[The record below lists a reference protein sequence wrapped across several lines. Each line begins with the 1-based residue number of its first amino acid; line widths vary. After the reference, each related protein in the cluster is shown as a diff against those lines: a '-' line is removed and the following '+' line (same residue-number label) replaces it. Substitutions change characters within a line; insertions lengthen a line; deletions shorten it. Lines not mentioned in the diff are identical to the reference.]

1 MIPLKDMSYL
11 SCFPNSLVP
20 GRELGTAEL
29 LLRVPLLNREDGRA
43 RPCSLDCFHWPDLV
57 WFPGCQGLSFKSRLQ
72 VGCHGCLW

>member
-29 LLRVPLLNREDGRA
+29 LLRVPLLNREDGASVLATLEIWAKQKLRT
-43 RPCSLDCFHWPDLV
+43 RN
-57 WFPGCQGLSFKSRLQ
+57 GLFQ
-72 VGCHGCLW
+72 EC